1 MLQPGRPKSETGA
14 EERIMKLLR
23 TAIYAR
29 HSAAMQNHSSSDDQA
44 AACAEVV
51 VRHGGIVV
59 DTYVDPEIS
68 GYRRDRPGLKRL
80 LADVRCGRIDMIV
93 SEALD
98 RLARDGED
106 ISWLGKKLRFDHV
119 RLVTSTEG
127 EIDEVKLAV
136 AGMLGSM
143 FLTNLQRKTVRG
155 LKAAVLA
162 GRFAGG
168 RAYGYRKVST
178 LDARGEPVR
187 GVMEIVPHEADVVRR
202 VCAEFAAGRSAI
214 QIAKRLNLEHV
225 PGPRGSQWNASTI
238 RGDPKKLVGI
248 LNNPLYRGRLVWNR
262 REWRKDPDSERR
274 ERRYRLRDPAEWIEI
289 GVPELAVIDPALSAA
304 VDAEFKS
311 RARPDGGPRS
321 EAMRRSVH
329 LLSGLIVCG
338 VCGANYTISGK
349 DYYRCAGQKERGT
362 CTNTVSVRTAPLEA
376 VVLDSL
382 KEDLLTLEM
391 AGVFVSEFRREAK
404 RLAQRRSVDEVLA
417 AERVAAVERE
427 VESLSANLLAGVVGP
442 TIIRMLA
449 EREAELAELRGR
461 TSRVNGPGAVR
472 LPSEEAIIGRF
483 RRKVEDLQA
492 TLADPSMRGEAA
504 AVLKCLMT
512 TITISPGAGNGPEA
526 ELSASTAR
534 MIDYAANENSPR
546 SAGAEGRSV
555 TVVAGTGFEPVTF
568 RL

>member
-1 MLQPGRPKSETGA
+1 
-14 EERIMKLLR
+14 MKLLR

-29 HSAAMQNHSSSDDQA
+29 HSTAMQNHSSSDDQA

-51 VRHGGIVV
+51 VRYGGVVV
-59 DTYVDPEIS
+59 DTYADPEIS
-68 GYRRDRPGLKRL
+68 GYRRDRPGLMRL
-80 LADVRCGRIDMIV
+80 LADVRSGRIDMIV

-98 RLARDGED
+98 RLARDCED
-106 ISWLGKKLRFDHV
+106 ISWLGKKLQFDHV

-127 EIDEVKLAV
+127 EIDEVKLAI

-155 LKAAVLA
+155 QKAAVLA

-202 VCAEFAAGRSAI
+202 ICAEFAAGRSAI

-248 LNNPLYRGRLVWNR
+248 LNNPLYRGRLIWNR

-274 ERRYRLRDPAEWIEI
+274 ERRYRLRDPAEWVEI
-289 GVPELAVIDPALSAA
+289 GVPDLAVIDPALGAA
-304 VDAEFKS
+304 IDTEFRL
-311 RARPDGGPRS
+311 RARPGGGTRP

-349 DYYRCAGQKERGT
+349 DYYRCAGRRSAARAPT
-362 CTNTVSVRTAPLEA
+362 PSRCAPLLLGHSPRHFEA
-376 VVLDSL
+376 
-382 KEDLLTLEM
+382 DLLTLEM
-391 AGVFVSEFRREAK
+391 ASVFVSNSSGK
-404 RLAQRRSVDEVLA
+404 RSA
-417 AERVAAVERE
+417 
-427 VESLSANLLAGVVGP
+427 SLSAEAQTRCLQPNASPPLS
-442 TIIRMLA
+442 
-449 EREAELAELRGR
+449 ER
-461 TSRVNGPGAVR
+461 SRASRQIFSPDPWVR
-472 LPSEEAIIGRF
+472 RSSACLP
-483 RRKVEDLQA
+483 RRK
-492 TLADPSMRGEAA
+492 PS
-504 AVLKCLMT
+504 
-512 TITISPGAGNGPEA
+512 
-526 ELSASTAR
+526 
-534 MIDYAANENSPR
+534 
-546 SAGAEGRSV
+546 
-555 TVVAGTGFEPVTF
+555 
-568 RL
+568 